1 MYNRTVIKIGMHN
14 MKTFLNRLVCVR
26 KEICV
31 WIQIQIHNVRGEI
44 DKKCLISF
52 SWNATGAQLTDVMVI
67 IKNVRIIFIF
77 QKDITFYVTFHTIHI
92 ARFVESAQ
100 SDSLALILMFVIKFF
115 IAKLRRKEKEIRKVI
130 NAAKWNTC
138 VFNHT

>member
-1 MYNRTVIKIGMHN
+1 
-14 MKTFLNRLVCVR
+14 
-26 KEICV
+26 
-31 WIQIQIHNVRGEI
+31 
-44 DKKCLISF
+44 
-52 SWNATGAQLTDVMVI
+52 MVI

-115 IAKLRRKEKEIRKVI
+115 YRKARK
-130 NAAKWNTC
+130 KRERDP
-138 VFNHT
+138 